1 MKSLKLK
8 LLSTTAVPVL
18 VGAGIAVGGTF
29 MLGGQGHAMNL
40 LAPQAKQLP
49 LAKSRPGG
57 FQLAACSPCAAK
69 NPCNPCAAKNPCN
82 PCAAKN
88 PCNPCAGAATAGSSE
103 CFVPRLKTAAL
114 QNPCAAKNPCNP
126 CAAKNPCNPCAAK
139 NPCNPCAAKNP
150 CNPCAAK
157 NPCSPCGA
165 GAAPEL
171 TAAEARAAYDCLMGD
186 MKVAYAK
193 SGLGAVANFTRWTSA
208 NAAPYQSATH
218 GNRYVNNY
226 VNSRAAYLYVKF
238 EQAGKMPVGAVVAK
252 DSFVAHGDGKVG
264 VGPLFV
270 MEKMKAGFS
279 KETGDWRYTMV
290 MPNGSKFGETKGKN
304 AAGMKFCAE
313 CHSSVAEQ
321 DHLFFLPEEYRAK
334 F

>member
-1 MKSLKLK
+1 M
-8 LLSTTAVPVL
+8 
-18 VGAGIAVGGTF
+18 
-29 MLGGQGHAMNL
+29 
-40 LAPQAKQLP
+40 
-49 LAKSRPGG
+49 
-57 FQLAACSPCAAK
+57 
-69 NPCNPCAAKNPCN
+69 NPC
-82 PCAAKN
+82 
-88 PCNPCAGAATAGSSE
+88 
-103 CFVPRLKTAAL
+103 
-114 QNPCAAKNPCNP
+114 NPCAAKNPCNP

-157 NPCSPCGA
+157 NPCNPCGA

-171 TAAEARAAYDCLMGD
+171 TLAETRAVYDCLMGD
-186 MKVAYAK
+186 MKAAYAK
-193 SGLGAVANFTRWTSA
+193 AGLGTVANFTRWTSA
-208 NAAPYQSATH
+208 NTGPYQSATH

-226 VNSRAAYLYVKF
+226 VNSSAAYLYVQF
-238 EQAGKMPVGAVVAK
+238 EKAGKMPTGAVVAK

-290 MPNGSKFGETKGKN
+290 MPNGSTFGATKGKN

-313 CHSSVAEQ
+313 CHSTVAEQ